1 MDVFEVFGPNFESQ
15 NRNSF
20 VFFFTRR
27 NVKSIYKS
35 NIRRNKRGRF
45 QGTITGKLRNRTNGK
60 RDKKGVEVGA
70 VIRVNVR
77 NLISRPRETLLKM

>member
-1 MDVFEVFGPNFESQ
+1 MDVFEVFGSNFESQ

-20 VFFFTRR
+20 VFLFTRR
-27 NVKSIYKS
+27 NVKS